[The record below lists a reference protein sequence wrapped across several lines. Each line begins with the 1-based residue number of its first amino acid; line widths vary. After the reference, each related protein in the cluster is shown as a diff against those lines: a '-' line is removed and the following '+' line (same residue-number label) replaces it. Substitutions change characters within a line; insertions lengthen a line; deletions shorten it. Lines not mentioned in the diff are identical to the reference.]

1 MKARVFVMSLQEFFR
16 ELFDLAAPGIS
27 DSDQWAL
34 EYLGV
39 SWLQPLMDA
48 FDEDASG
55 YVTIAEVNRLMDT
68 RPSELTWRYV
78 QLVFTWA
85 RTDQMFS
92 IPHWMAYWAIG
103 RVHPI
108 GCLFRPSSSLQSL
121 LIIGWRLVG
130 HTYVTKILKLL
141 SWIRDT
147 IPKVLPRNRIAV
159 DRYFDIWWQVMQFIQ
174 GFEDNGAALE
184 NDLLLDRFQPFLQ
197 YQEDHFRRNLEKIK
211 YRIDASDT
219 LSLVV
224 GQGPLEKVMHPVV
237 YRIQMFMSLCST
249 SSLWFT
255 SCLSTIGARS
265 RQRKVLS

>member
-85 RTDQMFS
+85 RTDQISS

-103 RVHPI
+103 RVHPN
-108 GCLFRPSSSLQSL
+108 GRQVCSSKL
-121 LIIGWRLVG
+121 
-130 HTYVTKILKLL
+130 TKAPYHRMAARRAYLCHE
-141 SWIRDT
+141 DT
-147 IPKVLPRNRIAV
+147 
-159 DRYFDIWWQVMQFIQ
+159 QTSQ
-174 GFEDNGAALE
+174 
-184 NDLLLDRFQPFLQ
+184 LDP
-197 YQEDHFRRNLEKIK
+197 
-211 YRIDASDT
+211 
-219 LSLVV
+219 
-224 GQGPLEKVMHPVV
+224 
-237 YRIQMFMSLCST
+237 
-249 SSLWFT
+249 
-255 SCLSTIGARS
+255 
-265 RQRKVLS
+265 

>member
-1 MKARVFVMSLQEFFR
+1 MSLQEFFG

-78 QLVFTWA
+78 QPGLTWG

-103 RVHPI
+103 RVHLI
-108 GCLFRPSSSLQSL
+108 ERLSADLGSQKFL
-121 LIIGWRLVG
+121 LTIGWRLVG

-147 IPKVLPRNRIAV
+147 IPKVLPRNRIAM

-184 NDLLLDRFQPFLQ
+184 DDLLLDRFQEFLH
-197 YQEDHFRRNLEKIK
+197 YQERHFRENLKKIK

-224 GQGPLEKVMHPVV
+224 GQGPLEKVVLPVV
-237 YRIQMFMSLCST
+237 DGIQMFTSLCST
-249 SSLWFT
+249 SSLWYI

-265 RQRKVLS
+265 RQRRVLS